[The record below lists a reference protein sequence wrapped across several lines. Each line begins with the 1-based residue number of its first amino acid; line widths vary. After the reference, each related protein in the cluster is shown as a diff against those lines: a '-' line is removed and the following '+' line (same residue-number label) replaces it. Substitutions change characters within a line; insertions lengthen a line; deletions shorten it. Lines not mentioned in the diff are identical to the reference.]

1 MGCCGKARANLSVSR
16 AAATAAPAPANGSTN
31 QPASPRP
38 ASTGTLPLR
47 LRYVGQQGIVVRGP
61 ATGRPY
67 TFTGAEPVHTVDPRD
82 AAVLLRTQYFRSV

>member
-1 MGCCGKARANLSVSR
+1 
-16 AAATAAPAPANGSTN
+16 
-31 QPASPRP
+31 
-38 ASTGTLPLR
+38 LPLR